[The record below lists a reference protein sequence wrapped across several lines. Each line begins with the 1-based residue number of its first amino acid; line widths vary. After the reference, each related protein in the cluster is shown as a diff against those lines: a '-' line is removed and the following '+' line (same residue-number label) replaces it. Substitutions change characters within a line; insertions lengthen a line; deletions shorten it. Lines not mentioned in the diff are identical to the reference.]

1 MITEA
6 LFVYSIILVLL
17 LLIICMVLFYLFR
30 KSSINEKKLSQQIHS
45 IIESDNKRNE
55 FFSNITHEL
64 KTPLS
69 IILGAVQ
76 VMEIYMGGLA
86 NKELV
91 EADNKL
97 ARNIKVV
104 KCNCFRLL
112 RLIYNMLDVAR
123 AEAGYQLLKPKNCDL
138 DILLEEIVNSVKP
151 YAEEKQLNLM
161 YKPSSERIIIAVDVE
176 KIERIMLNLL
186 SNAIKFTKPGGFV
199 QVTSYKSG
207 NRACISVRD
216 SGIGI
221 PEEKQESIFNRY
233 SQIGHSPRAENE
245 GSGIGLSLV
254 KSFVDLHEGN
264 IKIESEYKKGANF
277 IIDLPIKL
285 INSDTDEFMAN
296 GLNSGIT
303 EAAKLEFSIFPNF
316 SA

>member
-1 MITEA
+1 MVMEA
-6 LFVYSIILVLL
+6 LFVSNIILFLL
-17 LLIICMVLFYLFR
+17 LLVMCTVLFYLFR
-30 KSSINEKKLSQQIHS
+30 KSSINEKKLLHQIDS
-45 IIESDNKRNE
+45 IIDKSSRKTEL
-55 FFSNITHEL
+55 FSNMAHEL

-76 VMEIYMGGLA
+76 VMEIYMRTLEC
-86 NKELV
+86 NDLQDP
-91 EADNKL
+91 DNKL

-112 RLIYNMLDVAR
+112 RLIYNMLDLTR
-123 AEAGYQLLKPKNCDL
+123 AGAGYHLLKPKNCDL
-138 DILLEEIVNSVKP
+138 DMLLEEIVNSVRP
-151 YAEEKQLNLM
+151 YAEEKQLNLQ
-161 YKPSSERIIIAVDVE
+161 YNHSPEKIVIAVDVE
-176 KIERIMLNLL
+176 KIERIVLNLL

-199 QVTSYKSG
+199 HVSAYISG
-207 NRACISVRD
+207 NRACISVQD

-221 PEEKQESIFNRY
+221 PTENQEGIFSRY
-233 SQIGHSPRAENE
+233 CQIGHLPRAENE

-264 IKIESEYKKGANF
+264 IKIESEYGKGSEF

-285 INSDTDEFMAN
+285 INSDTNDSMEDD
-296 GLNSGIT
+296 LNSGIT
-303 EAAKLEFSIFPNF
+303 EAAKLEFSIFPTF

>member
-138 DILLEEIVNSVKP
+138 DILLEEIVNSVDLVFTGFSGSHRNRIAKIVVGHF
-151 YAEEKQLNLM
+151 KQSFSNRAFSNSRWTANDHKQATFIQLHRQT
-161 YKPSSERIIIAVDVE
+161 PSSSKDV
-176 KIERIMLNLL
+176 L
-186 SNAIKFTKPGGFV
+186 
-199 QVTSYKSG
+199 
-207 NRACISVRD
+207 
-216 SGIGI
+216 
-221 PEEKQESIFNRY
+221 
-233 SQIGHSPRAENE
+233 
-245 GSGIGLSLV
+245 
-254 KSFVDLHEGN
+254 
-264 IKIESEYKKGANF
+264 
-277 IIDLPIKL
+277 
-285 INSDTDEFMAN
+285 
-296 GLNSGIT
+296 
-303 EAAKLEFSIFPNF
+303 
-316 SA
+316 